1 MSCFYRKELSKILHS
16 ICTDYLPQI
25 FAAGFKYTITL
36 AIISFILGLVIA
48 LVTALVRIS
57 DKGGGFLIIKAIFR
71 FYVWLF
77 RSTPLLVQ
85 LFIVYFGL
93 PNGIKLAPFTAGI
106 ITFSLNT
113 GAYASETIRAAI
125 QSVPREQWEAAA
137 SIGMNRGK
145 TLRRIILP
153 QALKVSIP
161 PLSNSF
167 IGLVKDTSLAA
178 SITIVEMF
186 EVSQQIAA
194 ENYQPLIMYSLVALV
209 YALFCSVLSWLQ
221 GWLEKAS
228 SRHSKESEA
237 EA

>member
-1 MSCFYRKELSKILHS
+1 M
-16 ICTDYLPQI
+16 
-25 FAAGFKYTITL
+25 
-36 AIISFILGLVIA
+36 
-48 LVTALVRIS
+48 
-57 DKGGGFLIIKAIFR
+57 
-71 FYVWLF
+71 
-77 RSTPLLVQ
+77 
-85 LFIVYFGL
+85 
-93 PNGIKLAPFTAGI
+93 
-106 ITFSLNT
+106 
-113 GAYASETIRAAI
+113 
-125 QSVPREQWEAAA
+125 
-137 SIGMNRGK
+137 
-145 TLRRIILP
+145 
-153 QALKVSIP
+153 
-161 PLSNSF
+161 SNSF